1 MVTMWMSRKKHC
13 KPMMDQRRM
22 RRPESTSNIDGYEGK
37 DGDDANEEKEAL
49 QADNGSTQNV
59 ED

>member
-1 MVTMWMSRKKHC
+1 
-13 KPMMDQRRM
+13 MMDQRRM

-59 ED
+59 EDWGHSTRECEDWTV